1 MPKDLTRVCV
11 QVIYCVVFLQG
22 KTEFGEIKVKKEKK
36 GGGYKKKAQICPQT
50 ELVWVRLLKSLQFI
64 WFKKTK
70 QKSISDCPCKV

>member
-36 GGGYKKKAQICPQT
+36 GGGDIKKSTNLPTNRIGLGQAFKVAPVY
-50 ELVWVRLLKSLQFI
+50 LV
-64 WFKKTK
+64 
-70 QKSISDCPCKV
+70 

>member
-36 GGGYKKKAQICPQT
+36 GGGYKKKSTNLPTNRIGLGQAFKVAPVY
-50 ELVWVRLLKSLQFI
+50 LV
-64 WFKKTK
+64 
-70 QKSISDCPCKV
+70 

>member
-36 GGGYKKKAQICPQT
+36 GGGGI
-50 ELVWVRLLKSLQFI
+50 
-64 WFKKTK
+64 
-70 QKSISDCPCKV
+70 